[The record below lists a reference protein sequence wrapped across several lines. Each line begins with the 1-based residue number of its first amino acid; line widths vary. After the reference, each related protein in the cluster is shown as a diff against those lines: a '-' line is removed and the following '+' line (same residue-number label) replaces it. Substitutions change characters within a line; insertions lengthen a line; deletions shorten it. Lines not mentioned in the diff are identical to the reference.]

1 MVNTHHYVCVSH
13 SVVSNSSVTS
23 WTVAIEAPLS
33 VRFPR
38 QEYWSALSF
47 PPLGDLPKPGIKPGS
62 LMSPALSGRFFTT
75 RTTWEAH
82 VMLVTSSHM
91 PLHHPRTALN
101 TGFQEPSKPL
111 QRFIGDNHEVKS
123 TLSIQEN
130 VNISSSMLSCES
142 HHFEF

>member
-1 MVNTHHYVCVSH
+1 MLSCFRRVRLCV
-13 SVVSNSSVTS
+13 TP
-23 WTVAIEAPLS
+23 WTVAHQPPLS
-33 VRFPR
+33 MGFSR
-38 QEYWSALSF
+38 QEYWSGLPF
-47 PPLGDLPKPGIKPGS
+47 PPGDLPNPGIEPTS

-91 PLHHPRTALN
+91 PLHHPHTALN
-101 TGFQEPSKPL
+101 TGFQEPSKLL